1 MPFAINIRSDNETAQ
16 PIRELWQRLQDFEPA
31 PTMQAMNYPPHLTLA
46 IYEDVPESEL
56 FAAVDGVA
64 AGPIKVR
71 FESLGCFTPPNG
83 LVIWAA
89 PRVTRP
95 LRRLHQ
101 SIHSR
106 IDTQRCHANYRP
118 KRWIPH
124 CTLALNVAPEF
135 RAEAKALTEQAL
147 PPFEVAFDVVD
158 CTSFHPVEVLRERR
172 LKSTGQT

>member
-1 MPFAINIRSDNETAQ
+1 MPFAINLRSDNATAQ
-16 PIRELWQRLQDFEPA
+16 PIRDWWQQLEAFEPA
-31 PTMQAMNYPPHLTLA
+31 PSMRALNYPPHLTLA
-46 IYEDVPESEL
+46 IYDDVPEQEL
-56 FAAVDGVA
+56 FSVVDGITVE
-64 AGPIKVR
+64 PITLR

-89 PRVTRP
+89 PRVTRQ

-101 SIHSR
+101 SIHDV

-124 CTLALNVAPEF
+124 CTLALNVAPEY
-135 RAEAKALTEQAL
+135 RAEVKALTGQAL
-147 PPFEVAFDVVD
+147 SPFEVVFDVAD

-172 LKSTGQT
+172 LKSTGQA